1 MLFRSRNIVIGVAA
15 VAVVAAGAWFAF
27 GRGGPVNKAIAGA
40 GPYQSQLVD
49 CQDRIHGDEMHM
61 PELEFTPNTV
71 WHETA
76 PVLKIGGKYTKPG
89 PRAQRVT
96 YFYEC
101 TFQGN
106 RLINTN
112 VR

>member
-1 MLFRSRNIVIGVAA
+1 MRTRNIVIGVAVVAA
-15 VAVVAAGAWFAF
+15 VAVGAWFF
-27 GRGGPVNKAIAGA
+27 LGTGDTNKALAGA
-40 GPYQSQLVD
+40 GTYQSQLVD

-71 WHETA
+71 WHETSPA
-76 PVLKIGGKYTKPG
+76 LKIGGKYTKPG
-89 PRAQRVT
+89 PRGQRVT

-101 TFQGN
+101 TFQGS